1 MLANIAET
9 TIFMLL
15 GIAAVSDFW
24 KSWNLSFVLWTLL
37 FITFYRIVGKKKF
50 YLFTY
55 LISIFILLTH
65 RKAMGKLI
73 HRASNYPGML
83 LKMPKYCCLIEIFFI
98 IYGDIT
104 EI

>member
-50 YLFTY
+50 YLFIY

-65 RKAMGKLI
+65 RKAMEVLI
-73 HRASNYPGML
+73 HRASNYPDML
-83 LKMPKYCCLIEIFFI
+83 LKMPSYCCLIEIFFI